1 MKRSVKILSFIFA
14 FVILLGAIPFATFAA
29 TSATSNPIETS
40 YVTDDLRAMGYNLG
54 NYPKD
59 TSADFV
65 SVINFLEHGY
75 SAKGDQRYYGLYL
88 YLYSPTGKA
97 LDMDECRLQMAYKN
111 KDGLTNYQKYYL
123 TVSSVSLD
131 SYSNLFYKL
140 KVEGTTKLVRDI
152 NKGFRHYS
160 LSGIELKFQ
169 GESIEDFPL
178 EQSWT
183 YTGYMENFGAGEND
197 PGTLYCTKDEVEVIQ
212 TELQSASWFSQSSD
226 FGADYRYELSSVYFN
241 IPTYFIKKYGNLD
254 DKPSNGGTSGLYSV
268 RGEYYKYATN
278 GLVVP
283 NDSWKTKFE
292 NVVGDNISIK
302 AAYDHELEYISGYP
316 GFYRYLYVTEGSWA
330 NKITYWDLSY
340 NTELVYKNR
349 YNYTVSNFVQTKFL
363 NLLVSSSA
371 FVDSVDFK
379 EVYQE
384 DYNKKFINTNG
395 LRLNGILEGVGQH
408 VPYYI
413 TVDDESLN
421 SAIKSY
427 ASRKE
432 GGALNFLDRIFN
444 GKLYVDD
451 EGYPEIKPIV
461 EVTNSDLSGKGDNT
475 VAENLFMMENDAKR
489 LREFYN
495 DKKDENHIYL
505 MRFEVNPYYCPQ
517 VTLHN
522 VTVDDEIGTGYYFEK
537 AVFEE
542 FDILEFTFKNVEG
555 KLTTVPVSCDPID
568 IVGSIIPGNNQTYP
582 NPNGNDDTTDD
593 ELGWWEIVLLVI
605 TIILFIVGIILLV
618 WILSKILGFFAP
630 AVEFAERREDRKL
643 DKRRRKLEDARLEM
657 EEKKLREEH
666 EWKRQDRM
674 DKSMKDFKVD
684 EKKSTKK
691 SYESPRAKVQSED
704 EYFEEELKKYDKRH
718 KEAKK

>member
-14 FVILLGAIPFATFAA
+14 FVILLGAIPFSTFAA
-29 TSATSNPIETS
+29 TSVISNSIETS

-75 SAKGDQRYYGLYL
+75 SANGDQRYYGLYL
-88 YLYSPTGKA
+88 YLYSPTGKV

-111 KDGLTNYQKYYL
+111 KDGLTNYVKYYL
-123 TVSSVSLD
+123 TVCSVSLD

-169 GESIEDFPL
+169 GESIVDFPL

-183 YTGYMENFGAGEND
+183 YTGYQENFGEEKGKSS
-197 PGTLYCTKDEVEVIQ
+197 LYCTKDEVEVIR
-212 TELQSASWFSQSSD
+212 TELQSASWFSYTSD
-226 FGADYRYELSSVYFN
+226 LGEDYRYELSSVYFN

-254 DKPSNGGTSGLYSV
+254 DKPSNGGTSGLHAV

-283 NDSWKTKFE
+283 DHDWYLKFAGQA
-292 NVVGDNISIK
+292 NTDISK
-302 AAYDHELEYISGYP
+302 ASRYNWSYVPGLP
-316 GFYRYLYVTEGSWA
+316 GFYASNVNYVAASKELIFDFSHNMKTGSDSKGLYTHHSRFTQNRFAYLIESSTG
-330 NKITYWDLSY
+330 
-340 NTELVYKNR
+340 
-349 YNYTVSNFVQTKFL
+349 FVDAVDFL
-363 NLLVSSSA
+363 NIYSNNKVH
-371 FVDSVDFK
+371 VDAS
-379 EVYQE
+379 
-384 DYNKKFINTNG
+384 G
-395 LRLNGILEGVGQH
+395 LRIGSLLKNVGQH

-413 TVDDESLN
+413 TVEDESFN

-427 ASRKE
+427 ASTRQGYLGNWIHKLFNKE
-432 GGALNFLDRIFN
+432 
-444 GKLYVDD
+444 LYVD
-451 EGYPEIKPIV
+451 EKGYPDIKPIV
-461 EVTNSDLSGKGDNT
+461 EVTSSDLNGKGDET
-475 VAENLFMMENDAKR
+475 VADNLFIMENDAAR
-489 LREFYN
+489 LREFY
-495 DKKDENHIYL
+495 DEKEDNNHIYL
-505 MRFEVNPYYCPQ
+505 MRFEVNPYYCPE
-517 VTLHN
+517 VVLTSTN
-522 VTVDDEIGTGYYFEK
+522 DRIVGADTSGNGTGYYFEK
-537 AVFEE
+537 AVFEK
-542 FDILEFTFKNVEG
+542 FDVLEFTFKNKEG
-555 KLTTVPVSCDPID
+555 KFTTVPVSCDPID

-582 NPNGNDDTTDD
+582 NPNGNDDPTDD

-643 DKRRRKLEDARLEM
+643 DKRRRRLEDARLEM

-666 EWKRQDRM
+666 EWHREDR
-674 DKSMKDFKVD
+674 D
-684 EKKSTKK
+684 EKKRKK
-691 SYESPRAKVQSED
+691 DSKKKTYESPKAKVQSED
-704 EYFEEELKKYDKRH
+704 EYFEEELKKYNKKH
-718 KEAKK
+718 KEKK